1 MTTAPR
7 TQPAPHAAADPSS
20 EALRIEGLSFDYGRR
35 QALRELT
42 LGVGRGELLGLLGPN
57 GSGKST
63 LLRLL
68 STLLPCPPG
77 RVWIDGLDP
86 ARQGDAV
93 RRRIGVAFQSPSL
106 DGKLTVQENVRFQ
119 GWLYG
124 MHGAPLAARSEHLL
138 TRFGLVARRHER
150 VETLSGGL
158 QRRVELAKALLH
170 APPLLLL
177 DEPSTGLDPAARLEF
192 WNTLHALRA
201 DGSLTIVVATHL
213 MDEAE
218 RCDRVALMD
227 EGRLVA
233 ADTPRALKSALG
245 GEVLTLECGDPAGL
259 AAALH
264 ARLGLSAQAV
274 NGVVRLAEGTGREA
288 IARIL
293 QTFAEDVLALHVSKP
308 TLEDVFIARTGHRF
322 NLPESP

>member
-1 MTTAPR
+1 MTSSTPS
-7 TQPAPHAAADPSS
+7 QPAPRAFAGPAPA
-20 EALRIEGLSFDYGRR
+20 ALRIEALSFDYGRR
-35 QALRELT
+35 HALREVT
-42 LGVGRGELLGLLGPN
+42 LDVGRGELLGLLGPN

-63 LLRLL
+63 LLRIL

-77 RVWIDGLDP
+77 RVWIDGLDA

-106 DGKLTVQENVRFQ
+106 DGKLSVQENVRFQ

-124 MHGAPLAARSEHLL
+124 LHGAALAARGDALL
-138 TRFGLVARRHER
+138 TRFGLAARRHER
-150 VETLSGGL
+150 AETLSGGL

-201 DGSLTIVVATHL
+201 EGALTIVAATHL

-227 EGRLVA
+227 EGRLMV
-233 ADTPRALKSALG
+233 ADTPAALKSALG
-245 GEVLTLECGDPAGL
+245 GEVLTLECSNPPGL
-259 AAALH
+259 AAALG
-264 ARLGLSAQAV
+264 ARLGLAAQAV

-288 IARIL
+288 VARIL
-293 QTFAEDVLALHVSKP
+293 QTFAADVLALHVSKP

-322 NLPESP
+322 NRPEGA